1 MVSDG
6 RKYPIIRYPHNLRPK
21 LVIRIKEDGE
31 ENKEIECEIID
42 MNERIIRLIGKEVS
56 RLLPRSKIETQITFS
71 DGASLTVEG
80 EVMINNGNQIYVF
93 LPKSISISRIAKE
106 QNYLM
111 NLRQSK

>member
-1 MVSDG
+1 MRNDQ
-6 RKYPIIRYPHNLRPK
+6 RKYPTVRYPNNLRPK
-21 LVIRIKEDGE
+21 LVIGVKENGE
-31 ENKEIECEIID
+31 KCKEIECEIID
-42 MNERIIRLIGKEVS
+42 MNERVIRLIGKEVGG
-56 RLLPRSKIETQITFS
+56 LLPGSKIETQITFS